1 MLKDII
7 NKNESVIPNGDKL
20 ALLKENFPSCFRADG
35 TFDLANFSDFLKD
48 KVSVTKEGYGLNF
61 LGKDYAKMLASFD
74 TETIIQPDIEHNAK
88 TENKDSENIYISGD
102 NLDALKHLLKSYS
115 KKIKC
120 IYIDPPYNTGSDGF
134 VYKDNFNFTSEY
146 LQEKLDLD
154 EKQAE
159 HLLAFTKRQSA
170 SHSAWL
176 MFMYPRLQLAR
187 ELLAQNGVIFISIDD
202 NEQAN
207 LKLLCDEVFGEDRFV
222 SDISV
227 INNMKGR
234 NDRANV
240 ATAHE
245 HLLIYANQDFISNG
259 LPLTEEQLAL
269 YKYYDSQGERYAL
282 RDLRKRGRPD
292 RREDRPNMY
301 YPIYYNRI
309 SKKCSLESCNMDD
322 IAIYP
327 KRGDMTDGRWRWGS
341 ETAAKHLDIL
351 EARFSKKKN
360 RWDID
365 YRIYLHP
372 ALNSVIEDEESD
384 DDDPLYERTSKSKS
398 FWWGGE
404 ISSDVANR
412 ELKVLLSGIEPDY
425 PKSPYLLLKILSM
438 AMSENDTIL
447 DFFSGSAT
455 TAHAVLLANINIS
468 QRRNK
473 YILVQI
479 PENLDERLLSA
490 NKESKTKIQSMISVL
505 DRANAPHFLDYIG
518 IERIKRVAEKIKE
531 ENPLFH
537 GDLGFKHYTLVT
549 PPQNTLDKMI
559 EFNPEADDLIAT
571 DEMLSALGGKDT
583 VLTTWLVRD
592 GYGFSP
598 AVQAVKLKNYTAWW
612 CDKHLYLI
620 APGFSE
626 EDVVELFKK
635 YDSDGA
641 FSPETVVLFG
651 YSFSEWTINEMLD
664 KNLRQ
669 LKDGSKQLKINLE
682 VRY

>member
-48 KVSVTKEGYGLNF
+48 KINVTKEGYGLNF
-61 LGKDYAKMLASFD
+61 LGKDYAKMLASLD
-74 TETIIQPDIEHNAK
+74 TATIIQPDLAHSSKA
-88 TENKDSENIYISGD
+88 ENKDSENIYISGD

-115 KKIKC
+115 GKVKC

-187 ELLAQNGVIFISIDD
+187 DLLARDGVIFISIDD
-202 NEQAN
+202 NEVAN
-207 LKLLCDEVFGEDRFV
+207 LKVLCNEIFGEENFV
-222 SDISV
+222 SQ
-227 INNMKGR
+227 INILCNPKGR
-234 NDRANV
+234 SQDKYL
-240 ATAHE
+240 ATNH
-245 HLLIYANQDFISNG
+245 DFCLVYSKTV
-259 LPLTEEQLAL
+259 LPKGCLSLEKEEEQIENE
-269 YKYYDSQGERYAL
+269 YPEEDDGGKYRLIEL
-282 RDLRKRGRPD
+282 RNTHREYGRHN
-292 RREDRPNMY
+292 RRNLY
-301 YPIYYNRI
+301 YPIYVDPSDENTVSI
-309 SKKCSLESCNMDD
+309 KKSENSIAVLPIWDDGFEGCWTWKKAKAESD
-322 IAIYP
+322 IDFLVAIKNEGNEKY
-327 KRGDMTDGRWRWGS
+327 KIYRKSYANGS
-341 ETAAKHLDIL
+341 ERMLKTVLREKHYYTERGQKEFNSL
-351 EARFSKKKN
+351 FKTKSKIFQFPKAPELIKTF
-360 RWDID
+360 
-365 YRIYLHP
+365 L
-372 ALNSVIEDEESD
+372 AMSL
-384 DDDPLYERTSKSKS
+384 SKSD
-398 FWWGGE
+398 
-404 ISSDVANR
+404 IV
-412 ELKVLLSGIEPDY
+412 V
-425 PKSPYLLLKILSM
+425 
-438 AMSENDTIL
+438 

-455 TAHAVLLANINIS
+455 TADALLRLNVENETNN
-468 QRRNK
+468 R
-473 YILVQI
+473 YILVQW
-479 PENLDERLLSA
+479 PELCKENSIAYNAGFKTIDE
-490 NKESKTKIQSMISVL
+490 
-505 DRANAPHFLDYIG
+505 IG
-518 IERIKRVAEKIKE
+518 RKRIELAAEKIRE

-559 EFNPEADDLIAT
+559 EFNPEADDLIAI

-592 GYGFSP
+592 GYGFSS
-598 AVQAVKLKNYTAWW
+598 AGQAVELKNYTAWW